1 MESSETSTARALQ
14 TQLDLSDVTVIIV
27 TFESAHCIATL
38 AQFLK
43 YCPRVIVVDNGSDDG
58 TPAEVSRLLPHARFI
73 GLEQNIGFGAAN
85 NRALEEVTT
94 RFALLLNPD
103 CEISERSMRDL
114 VAAAQR
120 FPDAA
125 IIAPQLINR
134 RGERELS
141 YRWPSTLWRS
151 TGPAA
156 SGPACVGFV
165 SGAVMLLHL
174 EKMGHANRFD
184 ERFFLYYE
192 DDDLCTRNFNARQ
205 PIIVVPSITV
215 THRSRGSV
223 RGKAPLKGD
232 YLRGFHHIQSKLRFI
247 ELHKSGSLAR
257 QLRRRYLVI
266 ALLAAPLRLAA
277 FSPRLIA
284 RWAGRIHGLATWRP
298 LSKVSGRNKTPT
310 RPI

>member
-1 MESSETSTARALQ
+1 MALSAPLGLSE
-14 TQLDLSDVTVIIV
+14 VTVIVV
-27 TFESAHCIATL
+27 TYESAHCIPKL
-38 AQFLK
+38 AESIGH
-43 YCPRVIVVDNGSDDG
+43 CPHVIIVDNGSDDG
-58 TPAEVSRLLPHARFI
+58 TPAEVGRLLPRARLI
-73 GLEQNIGFGAAN
+73 GLTRNTGFGAAN
-85 NRALEEVTT
+85 NRALEVVTT

-103 CEISERSMRDL
+103 CEIDDSSVHKL
-114 VAAAQR
+114 VAAAKC

-134 RGERELS
+134 RSEIELS
-141 YRWPSTLWRS
+141 YRWPSSLWRS
-151 TGPAA
+151 KGPAA

-174 EKMGHANRFD
+174 ERMGHANRFD

-192 DDDLCTRNFNARQ
+192 DDDLCTRNFNAKQ
-205 PIIVVPSITV
+205 PIIVVPSVTV

-247 ELHKSGSLAR
+247 ELHKNVLQAQ
-257 QLRRRYLVI
+257 QLRSRYLYI
-266 ALLAAPLRLAA
+266 ALLAAPLRLIA